1 MKKLAQVGIIS
12 SVLLS
17 FGFAANA
24 EASETHTVKS
34 GDTMNKIAASNSMTL
49 QQLIAKNPQIS
60 NPNMIYVGQAVNVG
74 ETTSVPAATTTS
86 TTAAPSG
93 GISSSDKDLMARLVR
108 AEAQGEPYAGKV
120 AVATVILNRVSN
132 ADFPNTVSAVIN
144 QAGQFSPVS
153 NGEINKAADADSFRA
168 VNEAIANRGQ
178 GAGSLFF
185 YNPKTST
192 NTWITHRPVTVVIAN
207 HTFAK

>member
-24 EASETHTVKS
+24 EAAETHTVTS
-34 GDTMNKIAASNSMTL
+34 GDTMNKIAASNGMSL
-49 QQLIAKNPQIS
+49 DSLIAKNPQIK

-74 ETTSVPAATTTS
+74 GQTSVPAATTATIS
-86 TTAAPSG
+86 SN

-120 AVATVILNRVSN
+120 AVATVILNRVSSP
-132 ADFPNTVSAVIN
+132 DFPNTISAVIN
-144 QAGQFSPVS
+144 QSGQFSPVS
-153 NGEINKAADADSFRA
+153 NGEINKAADADSIRA
-168 VNEAIANRGQ
+168 VNEAITNRGQ

-192 NTWITHRPVTVVIAN
+192 NTWITHRPVTIVIAN